1 MKSAKHDINAKA
13 FYAVNSAWKL
23 TSFLLLCASFCFCMS
38 AHQNDKSKHTK
49 LSH

>member
-13 FYAVNSAWKL
+13 FYAVHCVDIDFFFSC
-23 TSFLLLCASFCFCMS
+23 CAHHFVFVCLHIKMIRV
-38 AHQNDKSKHTK
+38 KHTK